1 LPAKNSMAP
10 PLSPILVAGLPLR
23 ILPLGPVQLAL
34 DALMSVIHGRHRDVF
49 ERLSGIEDPTFII
62 DPLDL
67 PLLFILRAGPASPKL
82 IVVNADDAA
91 RVDAPTTIRGPLLAL
106 IALLEGRTDGD
117 ALFFSRE
124 LVIEGDTEAVVA
136 LRNAVDD
143 AEVDIIGDVLAA
155 AGPLATPVGR
165 ALDLLS
171 RLFSRAQADMQLV
184 HDAVLEP
191 ANRRIDNQNRAQH
204 ELQHRIDDL
213 GRRPA
218 KRAAKRP
225 PAARMRTP

>member
-1 LPAKNSMAP
+1 MAP

-225 PAARMRTP
+225 PAARTRTP

>member
-1 LPAKNSMAP
+1 MFPTHGKTP
-10 PLSPILVAGLPLR
+10 PLSPVLLAGLLARPLSPR
-23 ILPLGPVQLAL
+23 LLQPAL
-34 DALMSVIHGRHRDVF
+34 DAIFAILNRSHPGLF
-49 ERLSGIEDPTFII
+49 ERLSCLNETVFLI
-62 DPLDL
+62 DPIDL
-67 PLLFILRAGPASPKL
+67 PLVFILD
-82 IVVNADDAA
+82 ADPEHPRLTAA
-91 RVDAPTTIRGPLLAL
+91 REDADRAVATIRGPLLTL
-106 IALLEGRTDGD
+106 IDLLEGRIDGD
-117 ALFFSRE
+117 AMFFSRT
-124 LVIEGDTEAVVA
+124 LSIEGDTEAVVA